1 MALIVR
7 SLTMSNSVAQLPQPH
22 PLSVREYF
30 RMGEAGALD
39 PEARIEL
46 IEGELFD
53 MSPIAPPLR

>member
-1 MALIVR
+1 
-7 SLTMSNSVAQLPQPH
+7 MSNSVAQLPQPH